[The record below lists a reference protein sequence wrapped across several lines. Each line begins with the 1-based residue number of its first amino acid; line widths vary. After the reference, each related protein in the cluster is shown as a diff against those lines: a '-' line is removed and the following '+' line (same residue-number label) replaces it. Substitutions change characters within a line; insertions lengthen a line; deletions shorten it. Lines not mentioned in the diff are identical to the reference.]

1 MRVANAIEWDKP
13 MDVSRAQRETRPP
26 EPPADGIPDARLL
39 KAMDFM
45 RREFR
50 RGPRLPEIARAAHL
64 SPFHFHRSFRR
75 QFGKTPKQVLAELQI
90 AEVQRLILTG
100 VSLGEAAKHVGFAQQ
115 SHLTARFKQVIGL
128 TPTAWLATAR
138 TKPTAVRRV

>member
-1 MRVANAIEWDKP
+1 
-13 MDVSRAQRETRPP
+13 MDVSRAMRETRPP
-26 EPPADGIPDARLL
+26 AADQPDNAPDGRLL
-39 KAMDFM
+39 KAMEFM

-50 RGPRLPEIARAAHL
+50 RGPKLPEIARAAHL

-75 QFGKTPKQVLAELQI
+75 QFGKTPKQILAELQI

-115 SHLTARFKQVIGL
+115 SHLTARFKQVIGM
-128 TPTAWLATAR
+128 TPTAWLTLAKTR
-138 TKPTAVRRV
+138 DEGGSRRG